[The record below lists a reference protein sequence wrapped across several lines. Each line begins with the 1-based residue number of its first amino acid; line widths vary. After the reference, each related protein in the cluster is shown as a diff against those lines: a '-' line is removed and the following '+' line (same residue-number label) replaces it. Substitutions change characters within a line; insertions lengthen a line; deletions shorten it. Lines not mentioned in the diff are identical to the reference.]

1 MIDHLVGRPSPG
13 WKRTQVYLV
22 VLFWIIQLVK
32 GGRQGPRFLWIR
44 KANRLLTRFTP
55 WQVLVTTLTA
65 LYGVRNLNVL
75 TGFDGLDAGF
85 ATAMSIKHKWLR
97 DIASIVFSIYYLLYA
112 DAADELLRKHRA
124 LCTPEMLRTTWE
136 KTSNPFLRMI
146 SHFRLPSMGVQ
157 RKILIPRPKGSKY
170 KEHMIGWLYFSGT
183 PEQLSRTTELIFDCP
198 GGGFIAMTPEH
209 HEERLRLWTVHSGKP
224 VLALQYRKA
233 PEYPYPWAINEAFDA
248 YQTVVATEGR
258 ILGMSGDSLEVIVTG
273 DSAGGNLAMCIM
285 LKILESST
293 YIQRPLALVL
303 SYPALDFNYTSW
315 MTPRNLAV
323 VSSETSCTPIPG
335 FEEQKRHFSHKSPLS
350 VVDDVQSKV
359 TRRKRSWIGSLSEP
373 FVKPKSPKSSR
384 TSLGGSSHR
393 FVYGSGSE
401 MVNTGSS
408 KGPLPS
414 PRLPTK
420 SKKGNKQ
427 VAFMPS
433 GYERDGEKTDDDHDA
448 SESEYLS
455 WEEDEKP
462 ILARVLTSE
471 TMLARPAV
479 AEKKSPVE
487 VPVIDVVPATPV
499 SHEDPTA
506 VDPSKPRQK
515 VQLGTQLTMTSRTG
529 FFQDRIISP
538 SMMRTM
544 AILYIGPNRA
554 PDFEHDYYL
563 SPILAPDELL
573 AQFPTVLLNCGERD
587 PLVDD
592 TIILAGRI
600 RNAKYTRKA
609 QVAKEAGA
617 RAAERGESL
626 HVCGSSSSGAGGMD
640 AAGHE
645 ANHGPLP
652 PINDPMR
659 ILAETDQDWVQ
670 LRIVEGWSHGYL
682 QMHSLIPEVG
692 LALQHLAEWMED
704 IFARQR
710 LERDGVAH
718 ASAMKGNADEEI
730 EGRRSM
736 TTPKA
741 RKQSAEKAAQRR
753 QDTGTSETETEGPL
767 TFTPKKRRTP
777 PTSFSNVP
785 ENGSQG
791 DRATSQVGSSS
802 SGETLIGPFTPDSI
816 EAISKGGNATISV
829 SARRPREGTERHAGP
844 GDGNRKS
851 PHPAAAAETTPKG
864 PDGGKVAAGVAKGL
878 LPTRTLGVT
887 TSGTRTGTPVFAQG
901 SQPLSEAELM
911 KRRRE
916 EAVVGLMA
924 EQVVEGPGGK

>member
-1 MIDHLVGRPSPG
+1 
-13 WKRTQVYLV
+13 
-22 VLFWIIQLVK
+22 
-32 GGRQGPRFLWIR
+32 
-44 KANRLLTRFTP
+44 
-55 WQVLVTTLTA
+55 
-65 LYGVRNLNVL
+65 
-75 TGFDGLDAGF
+75 
-85 ATAMSIKHKWLR
+85 
-97 DIASIVFSIYYLLYA
+97 
-112 DAADELLRKHRA
+112 
-124 LCTPEMLRTTWE
+124 
-136 KTSNPFLRMI
+136 
-146 SHFRLPSMGVQ
+146 
-157 RKILIPRPKGSKY
+157 
-170 KEHMIGWLYFSGT
+170 
-183 PEQLSRTTELIFDCP
+183 
-198 GGGFIAMTPEH
+198 
-209 HEERLRLWTVHSGKP
+209 
-224 VLALQYRKA
+224 
-233 PEYPYPWAINEAFDA
+233 
-248 YQTVVATEGR
+248 
-258 ILGMSGDSLEVIVTG
+258 
-273 DSAGGNLAMCIM
+273 
-285 LKILESST
+285 
-293 YIQRPLALVL
+293 
-303 SYPALDFNYTSW
+303 
-315 MTPRNLAV
+315 
-323 VSSETSCTPIPG
+323 
-335 FEEQKRHFSHKSPLS
+335 
-350 VVDDVQSKV
+350 
-359 TRRKRSWIGSLSEP
+359 
-373 FVKPKSPKSSR
+373 
-384 TSLGGSSHR
+384 
-393 FVYGSGSE
+393 
-401 MVNTGSS
+401 
-408 KGPLPS
+408 
-414 PRLPTK
+414 
-420 SKKGNKQ
+420 
-427 VAFMPS
+427 
-433 GYERDGEKTDDDHDA
+433 
-448 SESEYLS
+448 
-455 WEEDEKP
+455 
-462 ILARVLTSE
+462 
-471 TMLARPAV
+471 
-479 AEKKSPVE
+479 
-487 VPVIDVVPATPV
+487 
-499 SHEDPTA
+499 
-506 VDPSKPRQK
+506 
-515 VQLGTQLTMTSRTG
+515 
-529 FFQDRIISP
+529 
-538 SMMRTM
+538 M

-682 QMHSLIPEVG
+682 QMYSLIPEVG

-704 IFARQR
+704 LFARQR
-710 LERDGVAH
+710 LERDGAAH

-730 EGRRSM
+730 ETRRSM

-802 SGETLIGPFTPDSI
+802 SGETLIGPFPPDSI

-829 SARRPREGTERHAGP
+829 SARRPWEGTERHAGP

-887 TSGTRTGTPVFAQG
+887 TSGTRTGTPVFAQA